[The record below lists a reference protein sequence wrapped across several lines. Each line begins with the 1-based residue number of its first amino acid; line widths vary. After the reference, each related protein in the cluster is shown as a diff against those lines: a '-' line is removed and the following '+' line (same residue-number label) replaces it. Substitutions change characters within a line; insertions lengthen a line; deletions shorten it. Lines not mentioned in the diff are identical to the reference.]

1 MERDAIVAF
10 FPSDHYFQNDD
21 VFGDCME
28 IAFTQA
34 FRDRERVVLLGIVP
48 DGPEESYGWIQPGV
62 PLVSRNSSVFEVCRF
77 WEKPSRK
84 TACRLMS
91 NGCLWNSFVMVGCA
105 ATFLELLRRSLP
117 SLSTSL
123 NAMWGDI
130 TPGREE
136 TAWADLYASV
146 PPSSF
151 SDQVLT
157 ANARALSVLRA
168 SDLGWTDLGEAQRV
182 FDLLG
187 AKPGANAAQRWL
199 AGTRELPAY

>member
-1 MERDAIVAF
+1 MDSARSAFDNREPPRVRGLSILGKALPQNRVPPDAQRLSVEQLCHGGIRK
-10 FPSDHYFQNDD
+10 H
-21 VFGDCME
+21 
-28 IAFTQA
+28 
-34 FRDRERVVLLGIVP
+34 LLGA
-48 DGPEESYGWIQPGV
+48 D
-62 PLVSRNSSVFEVCRF
+62 SSEL
-77 WEKPSRK
+77 
-84 TACRLMS
+84 A
-91 NGCLWNSFVMVGCA
+91 FVVD
-105 ATFLELLRRSLP
+105 TP
-117 SLSTSL
+117 NT
-123 NAMWGDI
+123 MWGDI